1 MKRDFVRIADLS
13 VHEIGALFELTATL
27 KRAPKASQ
35 RHRLAG
41 RGVAIVL
48 EKASTRT
55 RVSFEIGVAQLG
67 GHPVVLGEQGSQI
80 GRGEPIRDTAR
91 VLSRYCDLIA
101 FRTFG
106 TPRLHEMCA
115 ASVPVINALSDDGH
129 PVQVL
134 SDLFT
139 LEEQFGGGLAG
150 LRARTIAWIG
160 DGSSNMAR
168 SWVEAARVLDF
179 KLIVAA
185 PEGYRPPREEVVAA
199 GDRVTIV
206 SDPREAVRHADVV
219 NTDVWTSMGQ
229 ELENAA
235 RLKAFTGWSVDSD
248 LMSHSPAHAVVLH
261 CLPAHRGEEI
271 DDATIEGPR
280 SRVWDQAENRLHVQK
295 ALMCF
300 LLGV

>member
-1 MKRDFVRIADLS
+1 MKRDFLRISDLT
-13 VHEIGALFELTATL
+13 VDEISALFELATTL
-27 KRAPKASQ
+27 KAAPKSSQ
-35 RHRLAG
+35 LHRLAG

-67 GHPVVLGEQGSQI
+67 GHPVVLGEQGSQL
-80 GRGEPIRDTAR
+80 GRGEPVRDTAR

-106 TPRLHEMCA
+106 DARLKEMCT

-129 PVQVL
+129 PVQIL
-134 SDLFT
+134 SDLYT
-139 LEEQFGGGLAG
+139 LDEHLGGGLAA
-150 LRARTIAWIG
+150 LRDRTIAWIG

-185 PEGYRPPREEVVAA
+185 PEGYRPPREEVAAA
-199 GDRVTIV
+199 GARVTIV
-206 SDPREAVRHADVV
+206 NDPREAIRHADVV

-229 ELENAA
+229 EAENAV
-235 RLKAFTGWSVDSD
+235 RLKAFAGWSVDSG
-248 LMSHSPAHAVVLH
+248 LMSHAPAHAIVLH